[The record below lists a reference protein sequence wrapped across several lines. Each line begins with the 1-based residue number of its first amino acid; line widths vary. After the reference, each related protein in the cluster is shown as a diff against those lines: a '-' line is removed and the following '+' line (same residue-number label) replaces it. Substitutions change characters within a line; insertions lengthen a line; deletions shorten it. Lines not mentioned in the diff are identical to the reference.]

1 MEWKFRNIFF
11 FSLISSQSNIRVP
24 KPIPTLP
31 LTCYVTSASFLSISV
46 LSSLF
51 WECQNWVIHKTAS
64 SPKTLH
70 IWDAISAYVEENMLV
85 TVGNWTYV
93 SHWVLHTWL
102 PTLIQKVLS
111 NKMQYNLQSIW
122 RQIYSNEKCS
132 EPQYRFCK
140 TCIFLMGSKAK
151 GNIQICANL
160 QAPEHPPLKCGCLF
174 PTKLATR

>member
-1 MEWKFRNIFF
+1 MEWKFRNSFF
-11 FSLISSQSNIRVP
+11 SSLISSQSDIRIP

-31 LTCYVTSASFLSISV
+31 WTHYVTSASFLSGSV

-70 IWDAISAYVEENMLV
+70 IWDAISAHVENMLI

-93 SHWVLHTWL
+93 SHWVLHTRL

-122 RQIYSNEKCS
+122 KQIYSNEKCS
-132 EPQYRFCK
+132 KPQDHFCK
-140 TCIFLMGSKAK
+140 TCIFLTGSKAK
-151 GNIQICANL
+151 
-160 QAPEHPPLKCGCLF
+160 EHPDMYQSASPWT
-174 PTKLATR
+174 PTT